1 MLTRDNSMYKKM
13 IMTKLQGINEIP
25 TMLTVATEIDR
36 LTNDPNSS
44 AEGVSNVIKND
55 PALTAKV
62 LKIANSALF
71 AGTQRIVSL
80 NQAVARLGYGE
91 IRRVTIAIAFLNSF
105 KSLFVD
111 YEKFWIHSITTAY
124 IAQKLNELS
133 KTNMP
138 SDRLFTGALLHDIG
152 ILILDQYFTTIY
164 KKIFDMSI
172 NKKYD
177 LSIVEQKILGI
188 THAEVGALL
197 LKKWN
202 VPDQITDIIYYH
214 HQPQNSKIAQRDT
227 KIVYL
232 ANFIANNRG
241 YDNGTGTFHE
251 QFYDDIWME
260 LRLSVEQVPEIIES
274 VQNDV
279 EKAKQLLKLGGK

>member
-1 MLTRDNSMYKKM
+1 MYKKM
-13 IMTKLQGINEIP
+13 ILSKLDGIQEIP

-44 AEGVSNVIKND
+44 ADHIGNVIKND

-80 NQAVARLGYGE
+80 NQAIARLGYAE

-111 YEKFWIHSITTAY
+111 YEKFWTHSITTAY
-124 IAQKLNELS
+124 IAQKLNELT
-133 KTNMP
+133 KVNIP
-138 SDRLFTGALLHDIG
+138 SDRLFTGGLLHDIG
-152 ILILDQYFTTIY
+152 ILILDQYFTAVY

-188 THAEVGALL
+188 THAEVGAFL

-202 VPDQITDIIYYH
+202 VPEQITDIICFH
-214 HQPQNSKIAQRDT
+214 HNPQNAKISQRDT
-227 KIVYL
+227 KLIYL

-241 YDNGTGTFHE
+241 FDNGTGTFHE
-251 QFYDDIWME
+251 HFYDDIWIE
-260 LRLSVEQVPEIIES
+260 LRLSVEQVPEILES
-274 VQNDV
+274 VQLDV
-279 EKAKQLLKLGGK
+279 DKAKQLLRLGGK

>member
-1 MLTRDNSMYKKM
+1 MYKNM
-13 IMTKLQGINEIP
+13 IMSKLNNIQEVP
-25 TMLTVATEIDR
+25 TMLTVATEIDK

-44 AEGVSNVIKND
+44 ADDISKIIKND

-80 NQAVARLGYGE
+80 NQAVARLGYAE

-111 YEKFWIHSITTAY
+111 YEKFWLHSITTAY
-124 IAQKLNELS
+124 IASKLNELTKANVS
-133 KTNMP
+133 
-138 SDRLFTGALLHDIG
+138 SDRLFTGGLLHDIG
-152 ILILDQYFTTIY
+152 ILILDQYFTSVY

-177 LSIVEQKILGI
+177 LSIVEQKILGT
-188 THAEVGALL
+188 THAEIGAFL

-202 VPDQITDIIYYH
+202 IPDQITDIIQFH
-214 HQPQNSKIAQRDT
+214 HQPQNSLIAQRDT
-227 KIVYL
+227 KLIYL

-251 QFYDDIWME
+251 QFYDDIWMD
-260 LRLSVEQVPEIIES
+260 LRLSVDQIPEIIES
-274 VQNDV
+274 VQVDV
-279 EKAKQLLKLGGK
+279 EKAKQLLRLGGK